1 MGSKF
6 GDVSEKGDKS
16 YWVLFDP
23 EKPGSL
29 KEYLVDSCCLE
40 EIRKLK
46 TFDML
51 LVAIVDANRNKKLKV
66 QTNYSTEIDAA
77 QREYSTSYFSSEFK
91 CYTFPTDEKKRKECE
106 TLRKDYGMLAF
117 IEDNLNNPL
126 ADVDRAKKYLEDRG
140 FPTIVKALTNK
151 QQGIPLFGAK
161 PSPAAT
167 SEETRN
173 IPRGPESNIL
183 KTLRYIRAQQAP
195 ISLYQE
201 HVDPYAWEIY
211 NAQEILPSAPP
222 MEGGVTIEN
231 KTIAEGEKVAEVR
244 SDLKDVISGLNRI
257 MRFPGASSEV
267 TTYYPARE
275 SVSTLPVPTAKIGPL
290 PTSSSSTSENTLSLA
305 ASNVVKNPSVATV
318 HEFTTVFLHFL
329 QTSKLLTKHVVLLGD
344 VTQRCLKRPYAES
357 DNQLIVPYG
366 AFERPVVF
374 STDGTV
380 KLDFAKAPTLFSLE
394 AIRQNP
400 KDAEIMGTFGLQP
413 LYISDAILLRG
424 YLSLCSQ
431 NASTQGLFIGYMC
444 YRQALMIL
452 GGISDTVKH
461 PDIWVT
467 AAKTLSEKGGT
478 LGTWLSNWIL
488 IKSTQDVFDKEK
500 FLKKITDWPKPSII
514 RNWFFLNPNHFKD
527 AGLETLL
534 VYANRFLYY
543 VFNMTKLYVQL
554 LTNDSTFIGQCS
566 YIDIFYSFAGE
577 LSKQFIAILTALLDY
592 LHSLADL
599 ATTMTIE
606 AKDDMLKLI
615 TASHA
620 QTFVMVEQYENAL
633 KDSKTSAGYNVEARE
648 YNDDR
653 YKDDDFDHLHGD
665 DCRAYGES
673 LNVELTQ
680 ETKHAIR
687 CEGE

>member
-6 GDVSEKGDKS
+6 GDVSEKGNKS

-173 IPRGPESNIL
+173 IPSGPESNIL

-211 NAQEILPSAPP
+211 NAQENLPSAPP
-222 MEGGVTIEN
+222 MEGVTIEN

-244 SDLKDVISGLNRI
+244 SDLQNVISQLHSI
-257 MRFPGASSEV
+257 MFSPRGTNAPV
-267 TTYYPARE
+267 TQRVTATPTMVA
-275 SVSTLPVPTAKIGPL
+275 VPTAPIVAL
-290 PTSSSSTSENTLSLA
+290 PTSVTAATPDQKLVQLINAINTQANPDPLKVQDFTSLFLTAIKSYRLDYNLYLAPVTLKCMKMPYA
-305 ASNVVKNPSVATV
+305 ASVN
-318 HEFTTVFLHFL
+318 
-329 QTSKLLTKHVVLLGD
+329 
-344 VTQRCLKRPYAES
+344 R
-357 DNQLIVPYG
+357 LIVPYD
-366 AFERPVVF
+366 AFTNSVSFRQ
-374 STDGTV
+374 DAKV
-380 KLDFAKAPTLFSLE
+380 KLSFDQAPVLFTLE
-394 AIRQNP
+394 AYRNVAASQMKMAFGINQLSVV
-400 KDAEIMGTFGLQP
+400 DASTV
-413 LYISDAILLRG
+413 RTH
-424 YLSLCSQ
+424 LSLCSS
-431 NASTQGLFIGYMC
+431 NANVHGLFIAYMC
-444 YRQALMIL
+444 YRQALTL
-452 GGISDTVKH
+452 LNAISDSYDKPDFWTTFFGVMAAGVSSWFEGFSKITSTKELIKAADLEFVEGQPTPLKVKR
-461 PDIWVT
+461 WYFE
-467 AAKTLSEKGGT
+467 SS
-478 LGTWLSNWIL
+478 TWLS
-488 IKSTQDVFDKEK
+488 KA
-500 FLKKITDWPKPSII
+500 SIQ
-514 RNWFFLNPNHFKD
+514 
-527 AGLETLL
+527 TLL
-534 VYANRFLYY
+534 VYAERFIYY
-543 VFNMTKLYVQL
+543 VFNMVKLYVQL
-554 LTNDSTFIGQCS
+554 LNSSRFIGSCS
-566 YIDIFYSFAGE
+566 YVDIFQSFAKE
-577 LSKQFIAILTALLDY
+577 LSNQFIAILNQVLNY
-592 LHSLADL
+592 LGSQTDIQTSLTPEMITNVL
-599 ATTMTIE
+599 T
-606 AKDDMLKLI
+606 LI
-615 TASHA
+615 KASHDQA
-620 QTFVMVEQYENAL
+620 FVMVDTYTASL
-633 KDSKTSAGYNVEARE
+633 RRPDTDTAPSTLEAKE
-648 YNDDR
+648 YNAYPYDD
-653 YKDDDFDHLHGD
+653 KDYARLAPE
-665 DCRAYGES
+665 DCRSYAT
-673 LNVELTQ
+673 NVDLDAKMEELL
-680 ETKHAIR
+680 R
-687 CEGE
+687 CNQKA